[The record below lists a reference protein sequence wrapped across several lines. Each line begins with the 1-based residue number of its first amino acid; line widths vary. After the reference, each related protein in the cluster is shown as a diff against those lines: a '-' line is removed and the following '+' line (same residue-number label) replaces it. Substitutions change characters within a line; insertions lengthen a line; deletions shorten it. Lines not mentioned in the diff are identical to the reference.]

1 MNAQLIEQYVAGK
14 LDETAAAAFEEYCLA
29 HPEVARLV
37 EFEQRLKSGIQ
48 QVSRGSTAE
57 FVRSDYNGLW
67 KFAAAASLLLFVA
80 ANGFLWQRLR
90 STEPHVLAAVTAE
103 TQHSRLSMRLALVRG
118 ADSMPQLPDG
128 VVRVEIVGLFDPGY
142 QYSVALDRLQKNRS
156 FETLATLY
164 GQRPSS
170 PVTLELM
177 IDSNQLDSGSYT
189 FRVRKQASAE
199 DSLDFGFVKP

>member
-1 MNAQLIEQYVAGK
+1 MNPHLIEQYVAGK
-14 LDETAAAAFEEYCLA
+14 LDETAAAAFEEYCLTN
-29 HPEVARLV
+29 PEVARQV

-67 KFAAAASLLLFVA
+67 KFAVAASLLLFVA

-90 STEPHVLAAVTAE
+90 GSEPHVLAAVTAE

-128 VVRVEIVGLFDPGY
+128 VVRVEIAGLFDPGY

-164 GQRPSS
+164 GQRPTS

-177 IDSNQLDSGSYT
+177 IDSNQLESGSYT